1 MRNYILI
8 TIIFLL
14 TLSCEKSN
22 DKELNKLEIEN
33 KELKSQVL
41 TLKDSLSNF
50 EEEFLHSQIL
60 IGIADETVL
69 KVGQKNNVVMLF
81 QTFNK
86 KLPEYEIYKVEG
98 KEKIKIGKDTKTRFN
113 YSFTPKSLN
122 DKNLEL
128 LVKMRYKGEI
138 IEIPAKMYFDLKK

>member
-41 TLKDSLSNF
+41 SLKDSLSNF